1 MAEFDMVIRGGLVA
15 TASDVML
22 ADVGIQGET
31 VTAVAKNLPAGT
43 REIDAQGKYVVPGG
57 VDSHCHIEQPSS
69 ISGKMNAD
77 TFLTGTRSAACGGTT
92 SVICFSPQRQGWSLA
107 DSTAD
112 YHERAKKA
120 AIDYTFHLIINDPNE
135 DVIATLPSL
144 IADGHRSIKI
154 FMTYDS
160 NRVED
165 AGILKLMALARENQA
180 FLVIHAE
187 HHEMIKWQ
195 TQRLLDAGLTDAKYH
210 AWSKPPV
217 VEREAVHRVVS
228 MAELLDQPVQIFH
241 VTCAEAAEEIHRA
254 QQRGLKIFG
263 ETCTQYLTLTADDMD
278 RADGTGAKF
287 VCSPSPRTP
296 ADIEA
301 LWGYLKTGVLGM
313 VSSDHAPT
321 NFATPNEFSS
331 DLKLPDGPNT
341 PFPKIPNGLPGLET
355 RLPVLF
361 HEGVTSGRIDISQ
374 FVALSS
380 TNPAKLFGLYPKK
393 GTIAP
398 GSDADIAIWD
408 PTKQVTIRQADL
420 HHAIDY
426 TPYEGWQ
433 VTGWPVTT
441 VSRGK
446 VVADGGDFV
455 GDEGHGRF
463 LARAP
468 YDYIKPRGVFPSP
481 FDPFAGHGK

>member
-1 MAEFDMVIRGGLVA
+1 MAEFDTVIRGGLVA
-15 TASDVML
+15 TATDIML
-22 ADVGIQGET
+22 ADVGIEGET
-31 VTAVAKNLPAGT
+31 VTAIAKNLPAGKK
-43 REIDAQGKYVVPGG
+43 EIDAQGKYVLPGG

-135 DVIATLPSL
+135 DVMATLPSL

-165 AGILKLMALARENQA
+165 AGVLKLMALARENQA

-217 VEREAVHRVVS
+217 VEREAVHRVIS
-228 MAELLDQPVQIFH
+228 MAELLDQPIQIFH

-263 ETCTQYLTLTADDMD
+263 ETCPQYLVLTADDMD
-278 RADGTGAKF
+278 RADGEGAKF

-296 ADIEA
+296 QDIEA
-301 LWGYLKTGVLGM
+301 IWGYLKTGVLGM

-321 NFATPNEFSS
+321 NFAVPSEFST
-331 DLKLPDGPNT
+331 DIKMADGPDT
-341 PFPKIPNGLPGLET
+341 PFPKIPNGVPGLET
-355 RLPVLF
+355 RLPLVF
-361 HEGVTSGRIDISQ
+361 NEGVSSGRITLDE

-408 PTKQVTIRQADL
+408 PEMQVTIRQENL

-426 TPYEGWQ
+426 TPYEGFQ
-433 VTGWPVTT
+433 VKGWPVTT
-441 VSRGK
+441 LSRGK

-455 GDEGHGRF
+455 GQEGHGRF

-468 YDYIKPRGVFPSP
+468 YDYIAPRGVFPSP
-481 FDPFAGHGK
+481 FDPYAGRS

>member
-1 MAEFDMVIRGGLVA
+1 MAEFDTVIRGGLVA
-15 TASDVML
+15 TASDIML
-22 ADVGIQGET
+22 ADVGIQGEV
-31 VTAVAKNLPAGT
+31 VTAVAKSLPAGKH
-43 REIDAQGKYVVPGG
+43 EIDAQGKYVLPGG

-92 SVICFSPQRQGWSLA
+92 TVICFSPQRQGWTLA

-112 YHERAKKA
+112 YHERAQKA

-135 DVIATLPSL
+135 DVMATLPRL

-160 NRVED
+160 NRVTD
-165 AGILKLMALARENQA
+165 DGVLKLMACARENQA

-217 VEREAVHRVVS
+217 VEREAVHRVIS

-263 ETCTQYLTLTADDMD
+263 ETCAQYLTLTADDMD
-278 RADGTGAKF
+278 RADGEGAKF

-321 NFATPNEFSS
+321 NFAVPSEHSQ
-331 DLKLPDGPNT
+331 DLKLPDGPET

-355 RLPVLF
+355 RLPLLF
-361 HEGVTSGRIDISQ
+361 HEGVNGGRIGLSQ
-374 FVALSS
+374 FVALAA

-408 PTKQVTIRQADL
+408 PSRQVTIRQADL

-441 VSRGK
+441 LCRGQ
-446 VVADGGDFV
+446 VVAQDGDFV
-455 GDEGHGRF
+455 GAAGHGRF

-468 YDYIKPRGVFPSP
+468 YDEIAPRGVFPSP
-481 FDPFAGHGK
+481 FDPYAGRR

>member
-15 TASDVML
+15 TATDVTL
-22 ADVGIQGET
+22 ADVGIVGEV
-31 VTAVAKNLPAGT
+31 VTAVGKNLGPGKQ
-43 REIDAQGKYVVPGG
+43 EIDAQGKYVVPGG

-92 SVICFSPQRQGWSLA
+92 TVICFSPQRQGWSLV

-120 AIDYTFHLIINDPNE
+120 AIDYTFHLIVNDPNE
-135 DVIATLPSL
+135 DVMTSLPGL
-144 IADGHRSIKI
+144 IAEGHRSIKI

-160 NRVED
+160 NRVTD
-165 AGILKLMALARENQA
+165 DGVLRLMALARENEA
-180 FLVIHAE
+180 FMVLHAE

-195 TQRLLDAGLTDAKYH
+195 TERLLAAGLTDAKYH

-217 VEREAVHRVVS
+217 VEREAVHRVIS
-228 MAELLDQPVQIFH
+228 MSELLDFPCQIFH

-254 QQRGLKIFG
+254 QQRGVKIFG
-263 ETCTQYLTLTADDMD
+263 ETCTQYLSLTADDMD
-278 RADGTGAKF
+278 RADGEGAKY
-287 VCSPSPRTP
+287 VCSPSPRSQ

-301 LWGYLKTGVLGM
+301 LWGYLKTGVLGN

-321 NFATPNEFSS
+321 NFSVPSEHSE
-331 DLKLPDGPNT
+331 DLKLPHGQDT
-341 PFPKIPNGLPGLET
+341 KFPDMPNGLPGLET

-361 HEGVTSGRIDISQ
+361 HQGVSSGRIDINQ

-380 TNPAKLFGLYPKK
+380 TNPAKLFGIYPKK
-393 GTIAP
+393 GAIAP

-408 PTKQVTIRQADL
+408 PNKKTTIRQADL
-420 HHAIDY
+420 HHAVDY

-433 VTGWPVTT
+433 VDGWPVTT
-441 VSRGK
+441 ISRGK
-446 VVADGGDFV
+446 VVADDGGFV
-455 GDEGHGRF
+455 GEAGHGRF
-463 LARAP
+463 LARGP

-481 FDPFAGHGK
+481 FHPCA

>member
-22 ADVGIQGET
+22 ADIGIQGET
-31 VTAVAKNLPAGT
+31 VTAVAKNLPAGKQ
-43 REIDAQGKYVVPGG
+43 EIDAQGKYVVPGG

-77 TFLTGTRSAACGGTT
+77 NFLTGTRSAACGGTT
-92 SVICFSPQRQGWSLA
+92 SVICFSQQRQGWSLA

-112 YHERAKKA
+112 YHDRAKKA

-135 DVIATLPSL
+135 DVMATLPSL

-228 MAELLDQPVQIFH
+228 MSELLDQPVQIFH

-263 ETCTQYLTLTADDMD
+263 ETCVQYLTLTADDMD
-278 RADGTGAKF
+278 RANGEGAKF
-287 VCSPSPRTP
+287 VCSPSPRST
-296 ADIEA
+296 ADINA

-321 NFATPNEFSS
+321 NFSKPNSFSE
-331 DLKLPDGPNT
+331 DLKLPDGVST
-341 PFPKIPNGLPGLET
+341 PFPKMPNGLPGLET
-355 RLPVLF
+355 RLPLLF
-361 HEGVTSGRIDISQ
+361 NEGVTSGRIDISQ
-374 FVALSS
+374 FVAFSS
-380 TNPAKLFGLYPKK
+380 ANPAKLFGLYPKK

-408 PTKQVTIRQADL
+408 PTKQVTIRQEYL

-426 TPYEGWQ
+426 TPYEGWE

-441 VSRGK
+441 ISRGK
-446 VVADGGDFV
+446 VVANGGDFV
-455 GDEGHGRF
+455 GDEGHGQF

-468 YDYIKPRGVFPSP
+468 YEYIKPSGVFPSP
-481 FDPFAGHGK
+481 FDPYAGRD

>member
-1 MAEFDMVIRGGLVA
+1 MAEFDTVIRGGLVA
-15 TASDVML
+15 TAADIML
-22 ADVGIQGET
+22 ADVGIEGET
-31 VTAVAKNLPAGT
+31 VTAIAKNLPAGKK
-43 REIDAQGKYVVPGG
+43 EIDAQGKYVLPGG

-107 DSTAD
+107 NSTAD

-135 DVIATLPSL
+135 DVMATLPSL

-165 AGILKLMALARENQA
+165 AGVLKLMALARENQA

-210 AWSKPPV
+210 AWSKPAV

-254 QQRGLKIFG
+254 QQRGLKVFG
-263 ETCTQYLTLTADDMD
+263 ETCTQYLVLTADDMD
-278 RADGTGAKF
+278 RADGEGAKF

-296 ADIEA
+296 ADIAA

-321 NFATPNEFSS
+321 NFNVPSEHSS

-341 PFPKIPNGLPGLET
+341 PFPKIPNGVPGLET

-361 HEGVTSGRIDISQ
+361 HEGVTGGRITLDQ

-380 TNPAKLFGLYPKK
+380 TNPAKLFGLYPRK

-408 PTKQVTIRQADL
+408 PEKQVTIRQENL

-426 TPYEGWQ
+426 TPYEGFR
-433 VTGWPVTT
+433 VKGWPVTT
-441 VSRGK
+441 LSRGK

-455 GDEGHGRF
+455 GKEGHGRF

-468 YDYIKPRGVFPSP
+468 YDYIRPRGVFPSP
-481 FDPFAGHGK
+481 FDPFTGRG